1 MICNYL
7 SMNITYQ
14 LISNQGVEM
23 IIIPELDC
31 GVYVIDPR
39 MGDIAQNAGDI
50 LAYANIRG
58 KELAFKMVGDYNPE
72 NPGIEEVIR
81 WYSYQKTFSQGK
93 LSA

>member
-1 MICNYL
+1 MD
-7 SMNITYQ
+7 ITYQ
-14 LISNQGVEM
+14 LVVNEGVEM

-39 MGDIAQNAGDI
+39 KGDIAQNTGDV

-58 KELAFKMVGDYNPE
+58 KELAFKMVGEYTPE
-72 NPGIEEVIR
+72 NPGIAEVIR